1 MTQDSRQSY
10 RAVLCKYCRQPIP
23 VPATMETAELEPHER
38 QAAVRVFSLR
48 CRACEK
54 ERPYHSTAIVEF
66 DGVPRSRDRVHPAS
80 AVAAKPSDR
89 SRAANA

>member
-1 MTQDSRQSY
+1 MTQDSKQSY
-10 RAVLCKYCRQPIP
+10 RAVLCGYCRQPIP
-23 VPATMETAELEPHER
+23 VPAVMAIGEPDPHEE

-66 DGVPRSRDRVHPAS
+66 EGVPRSRDRAHPAP
-80 AVAAKPSDR
+80 AVAAKS
-89 SRAANA
+89 SGLGRAANA